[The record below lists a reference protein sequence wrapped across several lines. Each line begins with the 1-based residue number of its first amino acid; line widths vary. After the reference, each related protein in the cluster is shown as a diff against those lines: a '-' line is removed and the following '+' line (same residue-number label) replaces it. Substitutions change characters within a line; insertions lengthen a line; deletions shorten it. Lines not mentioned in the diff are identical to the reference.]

1 MLLPW
6 KRVLTGVAVAVLG
19 VWAGDLKVP
28 GSLTASFVQTASGGG
43 TISRSSGTLTLN
55 RSRAFRL
62 DVRRPT
68 RQLICNYR
76 SGVDLI
82 DYASHQVVRYD
93 VGGLL
98 DMMQI
103 LKVAEHYKG
112 NIYKSRYHG
121 YRFRL
126 WVNKRGEVV
135 KVTFRGKNG
144 VQNTVRFS
152 NTRYH
157 SKPAPASRFRCQ
169 APRSYRV
176 IRGKI

>member
-1 MLLPW
+1 MVRRWIGLC
-6 KRVLTGVAVAVLG
+6 VVVIATG

-28 GSLTASFVQTASGGG
+28 GSLTASFVQTAVGGG

-82 DYASHQVVRYD
+82 DYAFHQVIRYD

-112 NIYKSRYHG
+112 NVYKSRYHG

-126 WVNKRGEVV
+126 WTNKRGEVV
-135 KVTFRGKNG
+135 KATFRGKNG
-144 VQNTVRFS
+144 IQNTVRFS
-152 NTRYH
+152 NIRYR
-157 SKPAPASRFRCQ
+157 SKPFPAARFRCR

-176 IRGKI
+176 VHGKI